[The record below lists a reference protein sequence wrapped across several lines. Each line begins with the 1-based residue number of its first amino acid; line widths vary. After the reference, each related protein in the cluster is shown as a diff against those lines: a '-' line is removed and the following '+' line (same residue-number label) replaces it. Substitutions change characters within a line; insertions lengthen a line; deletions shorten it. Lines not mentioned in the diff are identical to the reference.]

1 MSEPTDFYRSDTLL
15 TQDEREVRERVSAWA
30 QERVAPRAADFW
42 ERGEFQHDRIEEVAT
57 LGIVGGT
64 IGAYGCP
71 SLSAAAYGLASQE
84 LARADSSF
92 ATFFGVHSGLAM
104 GAIAAFG
111 TEEQKQHWLPRMARC
126 EIIGAFALTEPDHG
140 SDAAHLA
147 TTATPVAGGYRVNG
161 GKRWI
166 GNGDIFGV
174 AVLWAQTPD
183 GVAPFLLEPAT
194 PGFTRTPMTGKLS
207 KRGVTNIEMRFE
219 DCFLP
224 ESARM
229 PVSRFRHVAD
239 ILRIT
244 RHHVSWTALG
254 EAIACYE
261 IALAHAKERVQFGK
275 PIGAFQ
281 LVQQKLVE
289 MATEITKA
297 QLLTLQLSRL
307 LDSDR
312 ATAGMTAMAKANNSK
327 IARDCARLA
336 REILGGNGILQQHDV
351 IRHMVDIESIYTF
364 EGTWDINTL
373 IVGRELTGLSAFV

>member
-1 MSEPTDFYRSDTLL
+1 
-15 TQDEREVRERVSAWA
+15 VRDRVHTWA
-30 QERVAPRAADFW
+30 QERIASRAAEFW
-42 ERGEFQHDRIEEVAT
+42 ERGEFQADRALE
-57 LGIVGGT
+57 LGRLEIAGGL

-92 ATFFGVHSGLAM
+92 TTFFGVHSGLAM
-104 GAIAAFG
+104 GSIAAFG
-111 TEEQKQHWLPRMARC
+111 TEAQKQRWLPRMATC
-126 EIIGAFALTEPDHG
+126 EIIGAFALTEPEHG
-140 SDAAHLA
+140 SDAAHLE
-147 TTATPVAGGYRVNG
+147 TTATPVDGGYLLNG

-166 GNGDIFGV
+166 GNGDTFGV
-174 AVLWAQTPD
+174 AIVWAQTPQ
-183 GVAPFLLEPAT
+183 GIAPFLFEPET
-194 PGFTRTPMTGKLS
+194 TGFSRTPMLGKLS
-207 KRGVTNIEMRFE
+207 KRAVTNIEMRFE
-219 DCFLP
+219 QCFVPDANRLP
-224 ESARM
+224 VAG
-229 PVSRFRHVAD
+229 FRNVAE
-239 ILRIT
+239 ILRVT

-281 LVQQKLVE
+281 LVQEKLVE

-297 QLLTLQLSRL
+297 QLLSLQLARL
-307 LDSDR
+307 LDAGQ

-336 REILGGNGILQQHDV
+336 REILGGDGILQQHD
-351 IRHMVDIESIYTF
+351 IMRHMVDIEAIYTF

-373 IVGRELTGLSAFV
+373 IVGRELTGLSAFI

>member
-1 MSEPTDFYRSDTLL
+1 MTDA
-15 TQDEREVRERVSAWA
+15 ERTVRDRVGRWARERI
-30 QERVAPRAADFW
+30 APRAADFW
-42 ERGEFQHDRIEEVAT
+42 ERGEFQHDRRAE
-57 LGIVGGT
+57 LGELRIVGGL
-64 IGAYGCP
+64 IGTHGCP
-71 SLSAAAYGLASQE
+71 SMSAAAYGLASQE

-104 GAIAAFG
+104 GSIAAFG
-111 TEEQKQHWLPRMARC
+111 TEAQKARWLPPMARC
-126 EIIGAFALTEPDHG
+126 ETIGAFALTEPEHG
-140 SDAAHLA
+140 SDAANLV
-147 TTATPVAGGYRVNG
+147 TRATPVQDGYLLNG

-174 AVLWAQTPD
+174 AVVWAQAPE
-183 GVAPFLLEPAT
+183 GIAPFLFEPDT
-194 PGFTRTPMTGKLS
+194 PGFTRTPILGKLS
-207 KRGVTNIEMRFE
+207 KRGVTNIEMTFE
-219 DCFLP
+219 NCFVP
-224 ESARM
+224 DAARM
-229 PVSRFRHVAD
+229 PVTGFRHVAD
-239 ILRIT
+239 ILRTT

-261 IALAHAKERVQFGK
+261 IALAHATKRRQFGK

-281 LVQQKLVE
+281 LVQEKLVE

-297 QLLTLQLSRL
+297 QLLTLQLARL
-307 LDSDR
+307 LDAGQ

-336 REILGGNGILQQHDV
+336 REILGGNGILHQHDV
-351 IRHMVDIESIYTF
+351 IRHMVDIEAIYTF

>member
-1 MSEPTDFYRSDTLL
+1 
-15 TQDEREVRERVSAWA
+15 VRDKVHAWA
-30 QERVAPRAADFW
+30 QERIAPRAAEYW
-42 ERGEFQHDRIEEVAT
+42 ERGEFQADRVMELGN
-57 LGIVGGT
+57 LGIAGGL
-64 IGAYGCP
+64 IGDHGCP
-71 SLSAAAYGLASQE
+71 SISAAAYGLASQE

-92 ATFFGVHSGLAM
+92 TTFFGVHSGLAM
-104 GAIAAFG
+104 GSIAAFG
-111 TEEQKQHWLPRMARC
+111 DHAQKQRWLPAMARC

-140 SDAAHLA
+140 SDAAHLE
-147 TTATPVAGGYRVNG
+147 TTAAPVAGGYVLNG

-166 GNGDIFGV
+166 GNGDNFGV

-183 GVAPFLLEPAT
+183 GITPFLLEPDS
-194 PGFTRTPMTGKLS
+194 PGFSCTPMTGKMA
-207 KRGVTNIEMRFE
+207 KRAVTNVEMRFE

-224 ESARM
+224 EASRM
-229 PVSRFRHVAD
+229 PVSGFRHVAE

-261 IALAHAKERVQFGK
+261 IALAHARERVQFGK

-281 LVQQKLVE
+281 LVQEKLVE
-289 MATEITKA
+289 MSTEITKA

-307 LDSDR
+307 LDAGQ
-312 ATAGMTAMAKANNSK
+312 ATSGMTAMAKANNSK

-336 REILGGNGILQQHDV
+336 REILGGNGILQQHD
-351 IRHMVDIESIYTF
+351 IMRHMVDIEAIYTF

>member
-1 MSEPTDFYRSDTLL
+1 
-15 TQDEREVRERVSAWA
+15 VRDRVHAWA
-30 QERVAPRAADFW
+30 QERIAPRAAEFW
-42 ERGEFQHDRIEEVAT
+42 ERGEFQADRVLELGGLGVA
-57 LGIVGGT
+57 GGL

-71 SLSAAAYGLASQE
+71 SISAAAYGLASQE

-92 ATFFGVHSGLAM
+92 TTFFGVHSGLAM
-104 GAIAAFG
+104 GSIAAFG
-111 TEEQKQHWLPRMARC
+111 TEQQKVRWLPRMATC

-140 SDAAHLA
+140 SDAAHLE
-147 TTATPVAGGYRVNG
+147 TTATPVDGGYLLNG

-166 GNGDIFGV
+166 GNGDTFGV
-174 AVLWAQTPD
+174 AIVWAQAAQ
-183 GVAPFLLEPAT
+183 GIAPFLFEPET
-194 PGFTRTPMTGKLS
+194 TGFSRTPMLGKLS
-207 KRGVTNIEMRFE
+207 KRAVTNVEMWF
-219 DCFLP
+219 DNCFVPDANRLP
-224 ESARM
+224 VAG
-229 PVSRFRHVAD
+229 FRNVAE
-239 ILRIT
+239 ILRVT

-281 LVQQKLVE
+281 LVQEKLVE

-297 QLLTLQLSRL
+297 QLLCLQLARL
-307 LDSDR
+307 LDAGQ

-336 REILGGNGILQQHDV
+336 REILGGNGILQQHD
-351 IRHMVDIESIYTF
+351 IMRHMVDIEAIYTF